1 MMQTQRDKYLVMLII
16 TDGEIHDMQQS
27 IQQIVNASRLPLSIL
42 IVGVGNDDFHN
53 MEVWMEGGCEI
64 DAGWRREAAQL

>member
-53 MEVWMEGGCEI
+53 MEVWMEGVREI

>member
-42 IVGVGNDDFHN
+42 IVGVGNDDDCKPDCLPQKDCRS
-53 MEVWMEGGCEI
+53 EE
-64 DAGWRREAAQL
+64 L